1 VGPIV
6 LPVTARPRRDIRVV
20 LGPQDRFFPP
30 AGIAAFLAGPY
41 ALTSSYDRMGVRLKG
56 PALEVLGRLDMPS
69 EAVVRGAVQVAGD
82 GQPTVLLADHQ
93 TTGGYPKIATI
104 ASIDLDAFVQLRPH
118 ALVRFRAVSAEHAV
132 ALLARAI
139 GWAAA
144 TEAPRRAAPHAGA
157 DFPARLPYR
166 VADSRRR
173 MPMFLANQHADYR
186 RPSIPSTPRPWGRTA
201 PRRWSGISATATTM
215 RRRPCTRSRRWP
227 ARSASARSTSRTRA
241 PAWGSGASRRSA
253 GPMRSCVSCWRRPAA
268 AWARPVDVAEL
279 HAPEVRAVAAG
290 MTFACATDGNHGRS
304 VAQGAALVGASSAI
318 FVHSGVSEGR
328 IAAIARF
335 GRR

>member
-30 AGIAAFLAGPY
+30 AGIAAFLAGPF

-69 EAVVRGAVQVAGD
+69 EAVLRGAVQVAGD

-132 ALLARAI
+132 ALLR
-139 GWAAA
+139 
-144 TEAPRRAAPHAGA
+144 PRH
-157 DFPARLPYR
+157 R
-166 VADSRRR
+166 V
-173 MPMFLANQHADYR
+173 
-186 RPSIPSTPRPWGRTA
+186 
-201 PRRWSGISATATTM
+201 
-215 RRRPCTRSRRWP
+215 
-227 ARSASARSTSRTRA
+227 
-241 PAWGSGASRRSA
+241 
-253 GPMRSCVSCWRRPAA
+253 
-268 AWARPVDVAEL
+268 
-279 HAPEVRAVAAG
+279 
-290 MTFACATDGNHGRS
+290 
-304 VAQGAALVGASSAI
+304 
-318 FVHSGVSEGR
+318 
-328 IAAIARF
+328 
-335 GRR
+335 GRRD